1 MFSVQK
7 ISGTIGSSVK
17 YAMAVS
23 SEPWSHVER
32 GLDRAPRQGHPMVSP
47 FCLAQCMAQS
57 PQAANIG
64 FSTAHAPIPI
74 DVRRVGRRNA
84 GRTT

>member
-1 MFSVQK
+1 
-7 ISGTIGSSVK
+7 
-17 YAMAVS
+17 
-23 SEPWSHVER
+23 
-32 GLDRAPRQGHPMVSP
+32 MVSP